1 LQQSDAA
8 TTAPTAR
15 AISATSVA
23 SLVMMFFTTILL
35 SIRLMETIGH
45 FCPASN
51 QENVKAQMQAGR
63 IGDMRVQM
71 RRSLQ
76 DPGVG
81 LRHCHQHRYDNGNPR
96 SFSLFE
102 K

>member
-1 LQQSDAA
+1 M
-8 TTAPTAR
+8 AR
-15 AISATSVA
+15 AIRAASVA

-35 SIRLMETIGH
+35 SIRLMENIGH

-63 IGDMRVQM
+63 IGDMRVRT
-71 RRSLQ
+71 RRTLQ
-76 DPGVG
+76 DPGMR
-81 LRHCHQHRYDNGNPR
+81 LERRHHCRYDSGNAR
-96 SFSLFE
+96 SFGLFE